1 MDNDEYVTEAEA
13 LNIYDVINDR
23 TLYKV
28 VSCILLLGIIIQMPY
43 DYFIVDKASREA
55 IEQCEQSIPR
65 DQSCKLIAVV
75 DDTFNSK

>member
-1 MDNDEYVTEAEA
+1 MSS
-13 LNIYDVINDR
+13 
-23 TLYKV
+23 YKMMGFLFSMLV
-28 VSCILLLGIIIQMPY
+28 LVFVLGV
-43 DYFIVDKASREA
+43 FAVKEEGGEKREL